1 MPQKIKGSPIDLAV
15 YPRSLRSDLDGVLK
29 LVMAFERGTLQAGT
43 RRPSGEWEDVTQQTV
58 QLYKRMIVT
67 YEASLAAVEERIK
80 RAN

>member
-1 MPQKIKGSPIDLAV
+1 
-15 YPRSLRSDLDGVLK
+15 
-29 LVMAFERGTLQAGT
+29 MAFERGTLQAGT